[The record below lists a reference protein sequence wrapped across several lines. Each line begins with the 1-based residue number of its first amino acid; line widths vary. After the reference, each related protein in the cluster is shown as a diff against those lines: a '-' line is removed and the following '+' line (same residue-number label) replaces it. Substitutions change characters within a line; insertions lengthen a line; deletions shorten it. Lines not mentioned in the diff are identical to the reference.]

1 MGALAPIIF
10 PQRAT
15 ITRAISKNLCDPANP
30 CTMEYLEELIRRL
43 LRGHPK
49 PPFLFGRSDESGPLG
64 LFGRLPTEINFMIF
78 SYMPLGDVG
87 NIALTSKSAK
97 ALAASYLSSKAC
109 LRRVLVLAAKMSE
122 VIAACWY

>member
-1 MGALAPIIF
+1 
-10 PQRAT
+10 
-15 ITRAISKNLCDPANP
+15 
-30 CTMEYLEELIRRL
+30 MEYLEQLIRRL
-43 LRGHPK
+43 LRGHAK
-49 PPFLFGRSDESGPLG
+49 APFLFGRDEAGPLG

-78 SYMPLGDVG
+78 SYTPLGDVG
-87 NIALTSKSAK
+87 NIALTSRSAK